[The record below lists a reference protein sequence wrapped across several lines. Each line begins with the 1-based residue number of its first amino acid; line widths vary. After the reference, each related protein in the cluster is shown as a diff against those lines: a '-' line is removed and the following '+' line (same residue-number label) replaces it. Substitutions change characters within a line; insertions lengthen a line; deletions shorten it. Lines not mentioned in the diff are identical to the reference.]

1 MKHQVDHS
9 NFIPSD
15 EGELFW
21 ISKNELLDLYTSKII
36 NLTLGH
42 YLNDKNN
49 IDDIL
54 VGAMM
59 TDNEFESVIQWSTI
73 KETVGF

>member
-1 MKHQVDHS
+1 MY
-9 NFIPSD
+9 
-15 EGELFW
+15 
-21 ISKNELLDLYTSKII
+21 KNELLDLHTSKII
-36 NLTLGH
+36 NLALEH

-59 TDNEFESVIQWSTI
+59 TNNKFEPVIQWSTI
-73 KETVGF
+73 KGTVGF